1 MKFRLGSSR
10 LAALAGGVGLNLSQ
24 GQVGDVAHQ
33 GLEAFV
39 LAYPLLDLG
48 QQILGDINR
57 AGFAFY
63 FVGQVMGQMA
73 FTGLAVATGPAAF
86 SSEGDQTGGDKR
98 ALGLELLEPGV
109 EVTADQGGVFWNLHS
124 EPGIYQN

>member
-1 MKFRLGSSR
+1 M
-10 LAALAGGVGLNLSQ
+10 GLNLSQ

-48 QQILGDINR
+48 QQILGDVNG

-63 FVGQVMGQMA
+63 FIGKVMGQMA
-73 FTGLAVATGPAAF
+73 LTGLAVATGPAAF
-86 SSEGDQTGGDKR
+86 SSEGDQGSGDKR
-98 ALGLELLEPGV
+98 AIGFELLEASV
-109 EVTADQGGVFWNLHS
+109 QVTPDQGGVFGNLHIG
-124 EPGIYQN
+124 PGV

>member
-1 MKFRLGSSR
+1 M
-10 LAALAGGVGLNLSQ
+10 GLNLSQ

-39 LAYPLLDLG
+39 LAYPLLDIR
-48 QQILGDINR
+48 QQILGDVNG

-73 FTGLAVATGPAAF
+73 FTGLAVAAGPAAF
-86 SSEGDQTGGDKR
+86 SSEGDQAGGDKR
-98 ALGLELLEPGV
+98 AFGFELLEPGV
-109 EVTADQGGVFWNLHS
+109 EVTADQGGVFGNLHIG
-124 EPGIYQN
+124 PGV